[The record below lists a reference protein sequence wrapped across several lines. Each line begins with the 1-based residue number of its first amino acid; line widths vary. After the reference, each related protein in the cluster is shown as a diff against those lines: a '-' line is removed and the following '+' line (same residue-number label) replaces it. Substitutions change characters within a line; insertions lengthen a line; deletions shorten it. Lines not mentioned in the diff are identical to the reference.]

1 MIIEHAVYPV
11 EGLEIRRGGG
21 GGRSRGGGGRAG
33 RYGGGGGGGRGSGGG
48 RSWTGGRSIFG
59 RFGLSPGSFRR
70 MATVNNRGKRRKEM
84 IMKKAFSWSIKEVAR
99 LKTDLDRL
107 LQSKASIQAIEDATQ
122 ELAKRDIHILYGHSF
137 DKTLGSVVGGGVI
150 IEEIFDDEED
160 PYLSFEA
167 ELPEN
172 ENAWPGHVIDTVR
185 QIEMGLIGG
194 ISPGFMVP
202 PKDVVP
208 NAEEFLPE
216 PGNPE
221 VLVRQINEAVLVELS
236 LVTRPSYTETDV
248 TVRAEDAE
256 VDYLREGFRL
266 WL

>member
-1 MIIEHAVYPV
+1 MNIEHAVYPV

-48 RSWTGGRSIFG
+48 RSWTGGRSIYG
-59 RFGLSPGSFRR
+59 KFGLSPGSFRR
-70 MATVNNRGKRRKEM
+70 MATVKNRGKRRKEM
-84 IMKKAFSWSIKEVAR
+84 IMKKAFSWSIKEVGR
-99 LKTDLDRL
+99 LKESLDRL
-107 LQSKASIQAIEDATQ
+107 LLSKASIQAIEDATQ

-137 DKTLGSVVGGGVI
+137 DKTLGSVVGGGVL
-150 IEEIFDDEED
+150 IEEIFDDDED
-160 PYLSFEA
+160 PYLAFEA

-172 ENAWPGHVIDTVR
+172 ENTWPSHVVDTVR

-194 ISPGFMVP
+194 VSPGFMVP

-216 PGNPE
+216 PGNPD

-236 LVTRPSYTETDV
+236 LVSRPSYTETDV

>member
-1 MIIEHAVYPV
+1 MNIEHAVYPV

-84 IMKKAFSWSIKEVAR
+84 IMKKAFSWSLKEVAR

-172 ENAWPGHVIDTVR
+172 ENTWPSHVVDAVR

-208 NAEEFLPE
+208 NAEEFLEE

-256 VDYLREGFRL
+256 TDYLREGFRI